1 MGKEYLLEIA
11 KEAIESEFLSKDINK
26 SLLLKKHPELKEEA
40 AVFVTLTL
48 NNELRGCIGSL
59 KAHQSLLEDTIKNA
73 KAAAFEDPRFL
84 PLTKKEFEEVEVEV
98 AVLTTPQ
105 ELVYK
110 DAKDLKEKI
119 VPKRDGVV
127 LKLGAKKATFL
138 PQVWEQLPSF
148 ELFFEHLCK
157 KAGIDRENCLVKH
170 PTILVYQANKIKE

>member
-1 MGKEYLLEIA
+1 MEQSYLVKLA
-11 KEAIESEFLSKDINK
+11 KEIIANEFGSQEINK
-26 SLLLKKHPELKEEA
+26 TALLKKHPELKEES
-40 AVFVTLTL
+40 AVFVTLRL
-48 NNELRGCIGSL
+48 NDELRGCIGSL
-59 KAHQSLLEDTIKNA
+59 KAHQSLFDDLSKNA

-84 PLTKKEFEEVEVEV
+84 PLTEKEFEKVEVEV
-98 AVLTTPQ
+98 AILTTPK

-110 DAKDLKEKI
+110 DTKDLKEKI
-119 VPKRDGVV
+119 VPHRDGVI

-157 KAGIDRENCLVKH
+157 KAGVDRENCLAKH